1 MYLTTMIINKY
12 TIYISAK
19 INSKNILITT
29 KLGHFLNK
37 IKTCK
42 YIYIY
47 IYSVKFLICDV
58 YLS

>member
-47 IYSVKFLICDV
+47 IYIA
-58 YLS
+58 